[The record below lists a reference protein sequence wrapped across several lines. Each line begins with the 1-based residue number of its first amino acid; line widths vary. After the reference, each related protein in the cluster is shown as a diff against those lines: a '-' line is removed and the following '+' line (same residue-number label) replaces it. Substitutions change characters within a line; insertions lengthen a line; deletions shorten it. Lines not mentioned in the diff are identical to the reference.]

1 MLELSILLA
10 ASLAAT
16 APTPAATLTGIDGVV
31 LVSHGEA
38 FVTVTGDQSLASGDR
53 VLVME
58 GATATLANADGC
70 VVVLQPGTMVE
81 ISPVTDC
88 ATVLASATRIGPLLA
103 QAESGED
110 DDAVETEK
118 AATGA
123 TSTGLIIGA
132 GVVLAAVA
140 IGGGGG
146 GDDDQPTSP

>member
-1 MLELSILLA
+1 M
-10 ASLAAT
+10 
-16 APTPAATLTGIDGVV
+16 DG
-31 LVSHGEA
+31 
-38 FVTVTGDQSLASGDR
+38 D
-53 VLVME
+53 
-58 GATATLANADGC
+58 ANADGC

-110 DDAVETEK
+110 EDAVETEK